1 METAASF
8 EVRNAPSSY
17 PTIADDVRRREVGP
31 RNSSCEAGEQCG
43 ATRCGVG
50 GAKDGDQ
57 GECGPTKHTP
67 GTGLGK
73 CVTSAGPHTT
83 SCKAK
88 EEGTVHHASSPRQR
102 RIAQAIVLRTQEGR
116 GTRGRRPGMAGLR
129 NKATG
134 QTRRIT
140 RPGPP

>member
-8 EVRNAPSSY
+8 EVRHAPSDY

-31 RNSSCEAGEQCG
+31 RNSSCEAGEQRG
-43 ATRCGVG
+43 AIRCGVG

-57 GECGPTKHTP
+57 GECGPTKHAP
-67 GTGLGK
+67 GTELGK

-88 EEGTVHHASSPRQR
+88 EEGTVHLASSPRQR
-102 RIAQAIVLRTQEGR
+102 RSAPALVLRTQEGR
-116 GTRGRRPGMAGLR
+116 GTWGRRPGLAGLR
-129 NKATG
+129 GKPRG
-134 QTRRIT
+134 
-140 RPGPP
+140 